1 MGNAHI
7 LPSRFGSTVAAIYSV
22 AAAEQ
27 LERVP
32 GIHALLSRLIPGA
45 VVEEVHAMG
54 ADDTSTGD
62 ATTKEVGY
70 GVPFR
75 IAVRERSGRRRQFVF
90 HTATPDDF
98 GHDRR
103 SDRAGNMLLAYDT
116 FGSIPKHVAPLDVGA
131 INPDGSLQSVRDSG
145 EFYLLTE
152 YAHGR
157 LYADDLRRLAE
168 GKAVGASDRA
178 RCDQLAGYLASLHSS
193 KLDGATLYRRS
204 IRDLVGKGEGIFGMI
219 DGYPAEVP
227 AAPGGRLRAIEQRC
241 VDWRWRL
248 RHSENRLARIHGDF
262 HPFNILFD
270 EKDDLT
276 PLDAA
281 RGCLGDPADD
291 VACLSINYVFFAL
304 DHERAW
310 LGGLRELWYRFW
322 DKYMA
327 ATSDEELLNIAPPF
341 FAWRALVLANP
352 RWYPRLSAPARDAL
366 LGAAERAL
374 DHRRLDPSS
383 VEKVFK

>member
-1 MGNAHI
+1 
-7 LPSRFGSTVAAIYSV
+7 
-22 AAAEQ
+22 
-27 LERVP
+27 
-32 GIHALLSRLIPGA
+32 
-45 VVEEVHAMG
+45 MG
-54 ADDTSTGD
+54 AHDTSTGD

-90 HTATPDDF
+90 HTTIPDDF

-145 EFYLLTE
+145 EFYILTE
-152 YAHGR
+152 YAPGR
-157 LYADDLRRLAE
+157 LYAEDLRRIAE
-168 GKAVGASDRA
+168 GRGLDPNDRA
-178 RCDQLAGYLASLHSS
+178 RCDQLADYLASLHSS
-193 KLDGATLYRRS
+193 KLDGPALYRRS
-204 IRDLVGKGEGIFGMI
+204 IRDLVGGGEGIFGMI
-219 DGYPAEVP
+219 DGYPADVP
-227 AAPGGRLRAIEQRC
+227 AAPLGRLRAIEQRC
-241 VDWRWRL
+241 MEWRWILRGHEDRL
-248 RHSENRLARIHGDF
+248 SRIHGDF

-270 EKDDLT
+270 EKGGLT
-276 PLDAA
+276 LLDAG
-281 RGCLGDPADD
+281 RGCQGDPADD
-291 VACLSINYVFFAL
+291 ATCLAINYVFFAL
-304 DHERAW
+304 DHEVAW

-327 ATSDEELLNIAPPF
+327 ATRDDELLNIAPPY

-352 RWYPRLSAPARDAL
+352 RWYPRLSAPARDGL
-366 LGAAERAL
+366 LGAAEQAL
-374 DHRRLDPSS
+374 HNRRLDPSS